1 VRTVAEF
8 EKGVDSLHAGEVEK
22 LSTEDLAALVV
33 DALLR
38 AGIVKAEDVKR
49 AIAIAIEEIDVRKT
63 LGDY

>member
-1 VRTVAEF
+1 MADF
-8 EKGVDSLHAGEVEK
+8 EKRVDSDNTGDNEK

-38 AGIVKAEDVKR
+38 ARIVKADDVKR
-49 AIAIAIEEIDVRKT
+49 AITIAMEEIDVRKT